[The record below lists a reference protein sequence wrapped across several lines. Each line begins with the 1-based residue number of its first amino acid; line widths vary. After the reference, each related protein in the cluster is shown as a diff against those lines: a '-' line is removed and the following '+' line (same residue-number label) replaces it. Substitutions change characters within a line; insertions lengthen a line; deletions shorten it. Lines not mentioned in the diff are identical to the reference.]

1 MLNKVVLAA
10 AVLVVC
16 VIAPSVSN
24 AESVVEQ
31 NSNVVGRTPPGYYR
45 GIPGMQD
52 NEVSCAINPIL
63 PRNIVCA
70 WNASGGSDDAIGDTW
85 LRFSESLDAG
95 RTFFNRYLNGSN
107 LNPATGI
114 GQQFAADPVMMCWP
128 GGCGTVM
135 LASSRGENGGE
146 GGGIYIQWMADANF
160 ETGFRKAFKVNLDRV
175 YRSTGSKFADKP
187 HALYMLDKD
196 NPGTVTVSFEAEMP
210 DGSTQVLTREWPK
223 ARILVAFA
231 LFNPSKNDIE
241 ILSMYT
247 DDYGTNW
254 SNPKQVA
261 VTSGRDQGISIAAI
275 DDTVFYGFRR
285 FANSGDSDDIMGV
298 ISNNRGVKIGKPF
311 VIASDVCVYDAP
323 TLPSAD
329 NSSLAS
335 ARSND
340 FPWASQ
346 DGSKF
351 VMVYSERRLSSDGGC
366 LTIPGEPSDSR
377 IMAVVGSSNGKNWSS
392 PIEVDERPDD
402 EHGFQF
408 MPVVDCVLDVCQ
420 IAWWDSRRD
429 SQRTI
434 EFLEAQDTPG
444 ASAALDYFLGVP
456 ILADFHSPPLIVDSE
471 IIEYGYQFKRTADMF
486 TRKVRLRNNGMD
498 FLGESTIASRYRQ
511 GLYPDGS
518 GGVTLIEREANP
530 FNVKAYKTNSV
541 PFMSDY
547 SSLTSLKHRYV
558 FDPDNPSQ
566 PPYWEDNTGLNP
578 LNDTLAPQF
587 WLAWTDARN
596 MRGAIYTYGIDGR
609 PPYAR
614 MPATSSSAKLEE
626 TAGEND
632 VGETLTAESV
642 EDFNP
647 APDLCTAVT
656 APPDPDE
663 PGALFLPL
671 HNRVK
676 DSDIYGAMIEDR
688 TTAWALNPTK
698 TLGLIQRTYV
708 VVAENESDS
717 GKVFRFDIANQP
729 FGFETDPK
737 TARAS
742 WRQLPFD
749 PATPEFQTEA
759 PITETFEAVGPRS
772 SASVALFLVSDESVN
787 PVTIDIFDV
796 TGLADPNVGGA
807 LVNSVI
813 VNGAVEAGPLLQA
826 DGTPNDFEI
835 HNPFVFAPDFD
846 NPLHYNP
853 GHYTFDQANPDQF
866 NPDQY
871 NPDQFNPDLFNPD
884 QFNPDQFNPDQFN
897 PDQFN
902 PDQYNPDQFN
912 PDQFNPDQF
921 NPDQFNPDQFNPDQ
935 FNPDQFNLSLSDSDD
950 LHNAEIPK
958 PEFSTNFERDP
969 GGLVSKV
976 DINYG
981 LKNVGNT
988 LTPYTVDF
996 AVSDYEV
1003 LQLITSGKIA
1013 IQLIAWQNK
1022 QVDDTQFCEPRI
1034 TTENRVIAA
1043 ANNFDVTELDI
1054 PTILDN
1060 RIGALTYFVLPD
1072 DILQVTFRFIG
1083 RQEDIRFVE
1092 GRLRDNII
1100 SWVFTSQA
1108 ANTDSIE
1115 LFDVEQV
1122 INDRTPPTFN
1132 FPAGNWQTLEAT
1144 EPGGVELPTDYIT
1157 ADKDGVPVPVSCIPA
1172 LGSFLILDEDNDGS
1186 GTDIAFS
1193 CETVPLEN
1201 GVVARFTDTLSVVDT
1216 MAPFFTNNPYPG
1228 GLTVEATSPAGA
1240 VVDYDLP
1247 TAADMFGVDDN
1258 VSVSCLPAP
1267 GSTFPFTAPG
1277 PTSHDVTCVATDFS
1291 GNSSEV
1297 LQPPES
1303 PSTFQINV
1311 TDTSAPVIDDDV
1323 SFVPP
1328 APPILLGS
1336 DESSYELI
1344 WDFDVTDADAA
1355 PTVECEPGTLLSANP
1370 PNYVFNHEFEVGV
1383 TQVTCTAT
1391 DSNGQTTP
1399 TPLMFSVEII
1409 DETAPVITLLGDE
1422 TITLEAGSGPYTD
1435 AGATAIDNGNPDV
1448 EVSID
1453 IDSSDVDTT
1462 TAGTYTVTITAT
1474 DPSGNTSTVTR
1485 TVIVEFSYGLSGI
1498 IPSKT
1503 NVKLGSSNPLRW
1515 AWLGADGT
1523 AADSSGDMQYLRIE
1537 DCDTGDLIIDPA
1549 GDPGTSGFRFK
1560 ADNWWQ
1566 YNWDSTV
1573 PKSGQY
1579 CAYVVSGL
1587 TGQEMNSPRI
1597 RVR

>member
-1 MLNKVVLAA
+1 MFQRAVFAATMLVAVVLTPS
-10 AVLVVC
+10 
-16 VIAPSVSN
+16 IAI
-24 AESVVEQ
+24 AQSVVEQ
-31 NSNVVGRTPPGYYR
+31 NSNVVGRTAPGYYR
-45 GIPGMQD
+45 GIPAMQD

-63 PRNIVCA
+63 ARNIVCA

-107 LNPATGI
+107 LNPANSI

-187 HALYMLDKD
+187 HALYMLDED

-210 DGSTQVLTREWPK
+210 DGSTQVLTREWPR

-254 SNPKQVA
+254 SNPKQIA
-261 VTSGRDQGISIAAI
+261 VTSGRDQGITIAAI

-298 ISNNRGVKIGKPF
+298 VSPDRGVKIGKPF
-311 VIASDVCVYDAP
+311 VIASDVCAYDAP
-323 TLPSAD
+323 TLPTTEDST
-329 NSSLAS
+329 LAS

-351 VMVYSERRLSSDGGC
+351 IMVYSERRFSSDGGC
-366 LTIPGEPSDSR
+366 MTMPGEPSDSR
-377 IMAVVGSSNGKNWSS
+377 IMATVGSANGKNWST
-392 PIEVDERPDD
+392 PDEVDQRLDN

-429 SQRTI
+429 SQRSI
-434 EFLEAQDTPG
+434 DFLEAQGTP
-444 ASAALDYFLGVP
+444 AATAALEYFLGVP
-456 ILADFHSPPLIVDSE
+456 ILADFHSPPTGDPE
-471 IIEYGYQFKRTADMF
+471 NPTYGYQFKRTADMF
-486 TRKVRLRNNGMD
+486 TRKVRLKNNGMD

-511 GLYPDGS
+511 GLYPDGL
-518 GGVTLIEREANP
+518 GGVKLIERETNP
-530 FNVKAYKTNSV
+530 FNVKAYKTNTV

-547 SSLTSLKHRYV
+547 SSLTSLKHRFV

-566 PPYWEDNTGLNP
+566 PPYWENNTGLNP
-578 LNDTLAPQF
+578 LNESLAPQF

-596 MRGAIYTYGIDGR
+596 MRGAIYTYGINGR

-614 MPATSSSAKLEE
+614 RADLMGAVEADE
-626 TAGEND
+626 TADESDGEQ
-632 VGETLTAESV
+632 TLTAESV

-647 APDLCTAVT
+647 LPGVCNAIID
-656 APPDPDE
+656 PPGDGED
-663 PGALFLPL
+663 FVPL
-671 HNRVK
+671 NNRVK

-708 VVAENESDS
+708 VVAENESDNA
-717 GKVFRFDIANQP
+717 KVFRFDIANQP
-729 FGFETDPK
+729 LGFDVTPPDLK

-749 PATPEFQTEA
+749 PDAPEFQTED
-759 PITETFEAVGPRS
+759 PVTETFEAVGPRS

-787 PVTIDIFDV
+787 PVTVDIYDV
-796 TGLADPNVGGA
+796 TGQADPYVGGA
-807 LVNSVI
+807 LINSVT

-826 DGTPNDFEI
+826 DGTPNNFEI
-835 HNPFVFAPDFD
+835 HNPFVYAPDFAD
-846 NPLHYNP
+846 PEHYNS
-853 GHYTFDQANPDQF
+853 GHYDEANPDLF

-884 QFNPDQFNPDQFN
+884 LFNPDQFNPDQFN

-912 PDQFNPDQF
+912 PDQFNPDLF

-950 LHNAEIPK
+950 LHNAEIPQ
-958 PEFSTNFERDP
+958 PEFSANFERDE

-976 DINYG
+976 DLNYG
-981 LKNVGNT
+981 IQNVGNT

-996 AVSDYEV
+996 AVADYEV
-1003 LQLITSGKIA
+1003 LELITSGKVA

-1034 TTENRVIAA
+1034 MTENRVIAA
-1043 ANNFDVTELDI
+1043 ANNFDVTQLDI

-1083 RQEDIRFVE
+1083 KRADVRFIE
-1092 GRLRDNII
+1092 GRLRENII
-1100 SWVFTSQA
+1100 SWVFTSQT

-1132 FPAGNWQTLEAT
+1132 FPMGDWRTLQAS
-1144 EPGGVELPTDYIT
+1144 EPGGVTLPTDYIT
-1157 ADKDGVPVPVSCIPA
+1157 AEKDDIPIPVSCTPA
-1172 LGSFLILDEDNDGS
+1172 LGSFLPLDEDNGGN
-1186 GTDIAFS
+1186 GTSIEFS
-1193 CETVPLEN
+1193 CETDPLEN
-1201 GVVARFTDTLSVVDT
+1201 GVVASFTETLQVVDT
-1216 MAPFFTNNPYPG
+1216 MAPFLTSNPYPN
-1228 GLTVEATSPAGA
+1228 GLTVEATSPDGA
-1240 VVDYDLP
+1240 IVDYDLP
-1247 TAADMFGVDDN
+1247 TAADMFGVDAN
-1258 VSVSCLPAP
+1258 VGVSCLPAP
-1267 GSTFPFTAPG
+1267 GSTFSFTAPG
-1277 PTSHDVTCVATDFS
+1277 PSSHDVTCIATDFS

-1297 LQPPES
+1297 ADPPEP
-1303 PSTFQINV
+1303 PSTFVVNV
-1311 TDTSAPVIDDDV
+1311 TDTSAPEIDGEIGFD
-1323 SFVPP
+1323 PLP
-1328 APPILLGS
+1328 PPIVLGS
-1336 DESSYELI
+1336 DQSSYELT
-1344 WDFDVTDADAA
+1344 WDFDVTDADETPSVA
-1355 PTVECEPGTLLSANP
+1355 CDPGTEVQPVVP
-1370 PNYVFNHEFEVGV
+1370 PNYAFLHEFEVGI
-1383 TQVTCTAT
+1383 TPVTCTAT
-1391 DSNGQTTP
+1391 DSNDQTT
-1399 TPLMFSVEII
+1399 TIMFSIEII
-1409 DETAPVITLLGDE
+1409 DETDPVITLIGDE
-1422 TITLEAGSGPYTD
+1422 TITLEAGPGPYTD
-1435 AGATAIDNGNPDV
+1435 PGATAIDNEDPDV
-1448 EVSID
+1448 VVTID
-1453 IDSSDVDTT
+1453 IDSSEVDTT
-1462 TAGTYTVTITAT
+1462 TAGTYTVVITAT
-1474 DPSGNTSTVTR
+1474 DPSGNASTVTR
-1485 TVIVEFSYGLSGI
+1485 TVNVEFSYGLTGV
-1498 IPSKT
+1498 IPTKT
-1503 NVKLGSSNPLRW
+1503 NAKVGSSNPLYW
-1515 AWLGADGT
+1515 AWLDADGN
-1523 AADSSGDMQYLRIE
+1523 AVDSSGDMQILTIR
-1537 DCDTGDLIIDPA
+1537 DCDTDDILINPV
-1549 GDPGTSGFRFK
+1549 GYPGESGFRFK
-1560 ADNWWQ
+1560 SDNWWQ
-1566 YNWDSTV
+1566 YNWDSMGEKNAT
-1573 PKSGQY
+1573 Y
-1579 CAYVVSGL
+1579 CASVESGL
-1587 TGQEMNSPRI
+1587 THQMQYSPEINLR
-1597 RVR
+1597 